1 MCDKMEKKETSCI
14 RDGEKEFAR
23 NLFETKQKSLEEEL
37 EREKDFYEKFGLYS
51 NRDAEDIE
59 EDLKKVKAIVSNID
73 NLPKCKR
80 EVDGERAM
88 PLKNLPIQQ

>member
-1 MCDKMEKKETSCI
+1 MKETSCI
-14 RDGEKEFAR
+14 RDNEKEFAR

-37 EREKDFYEKFGLYS
+37 KREKDFYEKFGLYS

-59 EDLKKVKAIVSNID
+59 DDLKKVKVIVSNID

-80 EVDGERAM
+80 EVDGERVVS
-88 PLKNLPIQQ
+88 LKNLPIQQ